1 MAARPYSDNEPCPQ
15 CRKKADNEL
24 NAHHAKPLVAT
35 AGRAAM
41 VDQATQ
47 TAKSVEPTPRK
58 TMCESPKF

>member
-1 MAARPYSDNEPCPQ
+1 MRK
-15 CRKKADNEL
+15 KKADNEL
-24 NAHHAKPLVAT
+24 NAHHAKLLVAT

-58 TMCESPKF
+58 TICESPNSEPKIFQRRDSCS